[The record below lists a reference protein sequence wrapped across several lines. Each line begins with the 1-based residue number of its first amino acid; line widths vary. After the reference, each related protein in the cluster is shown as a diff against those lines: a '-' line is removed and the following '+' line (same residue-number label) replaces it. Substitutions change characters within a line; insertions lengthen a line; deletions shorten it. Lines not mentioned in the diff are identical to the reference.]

1 MILFVIILLLE
12 ENFYMTSK
20 NFSLFLKKGV
30 GISFE
35 KTLEGHTNHPLKKLL
50 TRKVPNHTGSLEP

>member
-35 KTLEGHTNHPLKKLL
+35 KTLEGIIKPY
-50 TRKVPNHTGSLEP
+50 EPPSKEIINP

>member
-1 MILFVIILLLE
+1 
-12 ENFYMTSK
+12 MTSK